1 MKRFVIIVFIFI
13 LLVPVLAEITFS
25 GGDINPD
32 NDVLF
37 SVTTHVPGA
46 SSYNTLFR
54 KSLVT
59 GSVEQLTFF
68 PESLESLESGTIV
81 QIRNRF
87 GSARYNIS
95 SGTFEWIEE
104 RKPFVS
110 GGAVNSGVL
119 ADVAT
124 SPDGRYLVLIDPV
137 TPARGKMIL
146 FDTVKEV
153 RYVLADSVERG
164 HVPVSWSPD
173 AAVFVY
179 EVDGTLHF
187 ARPESFFSVTV
198 VPDKYRILGPG
209 RISSV
214 SWYAPSRLLFVSG
227 TDVYR
232 IQAAELFARSLYS
245 PLLGYGE
252 LAGKIPFPFDP
263 ACDSFSV
270 SPDGE
275 SIVYARNKRSVYFCP
290 LDGDDYVSVTKP
302 ALLPWL
308 LLPGNTVSIELFW
321 NPEATPVVL
330 ACSMEDGRRV
340 LKAWKMSTVSGNRI
354 FISLPV
360 PAGTT
365 RTIVSATGAA
375 VAFIGP
381 LSVHVHDA
389 ITWKESGVYRDQ
401 PVVSVVWGGNRQL
414 FVGGAENTVL
424 WNYQNGAVSP
434 LIASSV
440 RTFGW
445 DETGSAVLAETSRSG
460 ILEYSGS
467 MRWNVSASSRIRPAS
482 TANRFWRLY
491 LDSGKG
497 HYTNMLYVRSTG
509 TPGGT
514 WPLVREPS
522 PVQEMVFTQEPGYRT
537 DVPPGVFTHGNR
549 KGNREVALVFDA
561 MDTLEGLPHI
571 LDALE
576 RYGIRT
582 TFFINGEFIR
592 RHPAAVNE
600 IVKAGHQCASL
611 FYTTWNLSGT
621 QFRIDEDFI
630 ARGLSRNEDDFFN
643 ATGQELSLLWHAP
656 FYVLSP
662 EILSAGEKAGY
673 RYIAPDVMVPDWV
686 TEEQEY
692 HAPGLYKSAATIVEN
707 ILRTAKPGSIIPV
720 RIGKT
725 GGSRDSYLFEKV
737 DIMLNAFIESGYTFV
752 TVDTLIQNTAR

>member
-1 MKRFVIIVFIFI
+1 MKRVFIITAVLFLI
-13 LLVPVLAEITFS
+13 LPAFADVTFS

-37 SVTTHVPGA
+37 SVAADIPGGG
-46 SSYNTLFR
+46 SYSTLFR
-54 KSLVT
+54 KSLVS
-59 GSVEQLTFF
+59 GAVDQLTFF
-68 PESLESLESGTIV
+68 PESLESLDSGTVV

-87 GSARYNIS
+87 GTARYDTG
-95 SGTFEWIEE
+95 SGKFSWIED

-110 GGAVNSGVL
+110 GGAVSSGML

-124 SPDGRYLVLIDPV
+124 SPDGRYLVLIEPV

-164 HVPVSWSPD
+164 SVPVSWSPD

-179 EVDGTLHF
+179 EVEGTLHF

-198 VPDKYRILGPG
+198 VPDKYRVLGPG

-214 SWYAPSRLLFVSG
+214 SWYAPSRLLFASG

-232 IQAAELFARSLYS
+232 IQASELFARSLYS

-252 LAGKIPFPFDP
+252 LAGKIPFSFDP
-263 ACDSFSV
+263 AGDSFSA
-270 SPDGE
+270 SPDGT
-275 SIVYARNKRSVYFCP
+275 SLLYSRGNRSVYFCP
-290 LDGDDYVSVTKP
+290 LNGDDYVSVTKP
-302 ALLPWL
+302 ALLPWV
-308 LLPGNTVSIELFW
+308 LLPGNTGSITLFW
-321 NPEATPVVL
+321 TPGRIPVVL
-330 ACSMEDGRRV
+330 ACSLEDGRRT
-340 LKAWKMSTVSGNRI
+340 LKAWKMGEVSGNRI
-354 FISLPV
+354 FV
-360 PAGTT
+360 PLTVPEHAT
-365 RTIVSATGAA
+365 RTVVSGTGAS

-381 LSVHVHDA
+381 LSVQVYDSE
-389 ITWKESGVYRDQ
+389 TWEEVGAYRDQ
-401 PVVSVVWGGNRQL
+401 PIVSVVWGGTTQL
-414 FVGGAENTVL
+414 YVGGTDSTVL
-424 WNYQNGAVSP
+424 WNYSNGAVSR

-445 DETGSAVLAETSRSG
+445 DETGTRVLAETSRDE
-460 ILEYSGS
+460 LVEYSS
-467 MRWNVSASSRIRPAS
+467 AMRWNVSASSRMRPAS
-482 TANRFWRLY
+482 TANRSWRLY

-497 HYTNMLYVRSTG
+497 FYTNMLYVRSTG
-509 TPGGT
+509 NPGGT

-522 PVQEMVFTQEPGYRT
+522 PLREPVSASDAIGLHGNS
-537 DVPPGVFTHGNR
+537 PGVFSHGNR
-549 KGNREVALVFDA
+549 KGKREVALVFDA
-561 MDTLEGLPHI
+561 MDTLEGLPLI
-571 LDALE
+571 LDVLE
-576 RYGIRT
+576 RYGVRT
-582 TFFINGEFIR
+582 TFFVNGEFIR
-592 RHPAAVNE
+592 RNPAAVNE

-621 QFRIDEDFI
+621 QYRIDEDFI

-686 TEEQEY
+686 TAEQDY
-692 HAPGLYKSAATIVEN
+692 RAPGLYKSAAIIVEE
-707 ILRTAKPGSIIPV
+707 IVRTVKPGSIIPV

-725 GGSRDSYLFEKV
+725 GGYRNSYLFEKI
-737 DIMLNAFIESGYTFV
+737 DLLLNALIESGYTLV
-752 TVDTLIQNTAR
+752 TVDILVQNDIR